1 LPEADLRV
9 AKKLFHEAI
18 NDFVH
23 KISIEENKNKKIKQ
37 LDEFA
42 KDKSEEQL
50 VQIRVHQLAL
60 AKV

>member
-1 LPEADLRV
+1 MLTFIVL
-9 AKKLFHEAI
+9 
-18 NDFVH
+18 
-23 KISIEENKNKKIKQ
+23 EEKIKQ